1 MSLTVEITGVAYG
14 GSGIGRINN
23 KVVFTPFTA
32 PGDVAEIEIIED
44 KKDFSIAKLI
54 GLKEASKMRT
64 SSPCPVYMI
73 CGGCQMQH
81 IEYGQQVRLKEK
93 IFVETFQRLAK
104 TDLTPVLNPALASP
118 KPFNYRSRVRFHRAG
133 KKWGFFKPN
142 SHSIVEIQDCPL
154 LEHPLN
160 SALLSLKATEFPDTL
175 YEAEVSLDKQSGKT
189 VAAFSLNKNTPFDWN
204 AAINKIPLIKGF
216 EVWVKDPFKRGR
228 GRMVITQGDTRVS
241 YKAGDFIISSG
252 VSSFSQA
259 NLFQNERLAEAIVE
273 FSGLTKND
281 DAFDL
286 FCGAGNFTFP
296 LSEKARMVYGSDTDH
311 SAIKNA
317 RQNALKNNVSNV
329 EFSIESSKGRESRA
343 EPRPMLRMGTPHN
356 SLTAASDKQSTG
368 FIDSSRRPQDN
379 LEKRAPSVVILDP
392 PRGGAF
398 ETIKKLPGL
407 EAEKIVYVSCA
418 PPTMARDCAF
428 LIKHGYTPDFALAV
442 DMFPQTYHV
451 EGVVA
456 FKRGN

>member
-1 MSLTVEITGVAYG
+1 MSLTVEITGFAYG
-14 GSGIGRINN
+14 GSGIGRIDN
-23 KVVFTPFTA
+23 KVVFVPFTA
-32 PGDVAEIEIIED
+32 PGDVAEIEITED
-44 KKDFSIAKLI
+44 KKDFSIAKLVS
-54 GLKEASKMRT
+54 LKKPSDMRT
-64 SSPCPVYMI
+64 PPPCPVYTI

-93 IFVETFQRLAK
+93 IFVETFQRLAR
-104 TDLTPVLNPALASP
+104 TDLTPILSPALASP
-118 KPFNYRSRVRFHRAG
+118 RPFNYRSRVRFHRAG

-142 SHSIVEIQDCPL
+142 SHSIVEMEDCPL
-154 LEHPLN
+154 LETPLN
-160 SALLSLKATEFPDTL
+160 SALQSLKATDFPDTL
-175 YEAEVSLDKQSGKT
+175 YGAEVSLDKQSGKT
-189 VAAFSLNKNTPFDWN
+189 VAAFSISKNTPFDWN

-216 EVWVKDPFKRGR
+216 EVWVKDPFKRAK
-228 GRMVITQGDTRVS
+228 GRMVVTEGDTRVS
-241 YKAGDFIISSG
+241 YKVRGFIISSG

-259 NLFQNERLAEAIVE
+259 NLFQNERLAEAIVK

-286 FCGAGNFTFP
+286 FCGAGNFTFA
-296 LSEKARMVYGSDTDH
+296 LAEKARMVYGSDIDP

-317 RQNALKNNVSNV
+317 KQNALKNNVANA
-329 EFSIESSKGRESRA
+329 EFSIESPKGRK
-343 EPRPMLRMGTPHN
+343 N
-356 SLTAASDKQSTG
+356 V
-368 FIDSSRRPQDN
+368 N
-379 LEKRAPSVVILDP
+379 LEKQKPSMVILDP

-398 ETIKKLPGL
+398 ETIKKLPAL

-428 LIKHGYTPDFALAV
+428 LVKHGYTPDFALAV